1 MCLKIKSN
9 LSHPLFR
16 NIHKI
21 SNDFVLLQ
29 KWVSQT
35 SNMLL
40 FISYNPSCDLH
51 KNDGVEF
58 VFASAVQ
65 VCEPSRNIIMT
76 LSIQL
81 NSYITAFIYIF
92 FGYVTYLRIF
102 YQIFDI
108 FNRKIIWIE
117 VSLCCFTNQGDNY
130 KLYST

>member
-1 MCLKIKSN
+1 MCLEIKSN
-9 LSHPLFR
+9 LCHPLFR

-29 KWVSQT
+29 KWVNQT

-40 FISYNPSCDLH
+40 FISYNPSCDLY

-65 VCEPSRNIIMT
+65 VCEPPRNIIMT

-81 NSYITAFIYIF
+81 NSYNRIHILKIIF

-117 VSLCCFTNQGDNY
+117 VSLCCFPNHGDNY
-130 KLYST
+130 KL